1 MSSFVSIH
9 MSFEQSTTIF
19 VFCSYCRILTPMDSR
34 LLLLTAL
41 LRGSLQPAEV
51 AAAIGS
57 LEQSN
62 ALLVRLSPEQREG
75 LEAELAQH
83 GKAPF
88 DQKQSL
94 VKALLQADLA
104 DDSLLALLPD
114 DWRGN
119 QAEMTINRPA
129 ANPDATIDRPP
140 ANPDAAI
147 DQPPANLDPAIDP
160 PPADADSTLAP
171 GEHRRVLLQPSG
183 DRQTDQHSITRFLA
197 EGSQGQVYVAQ
208 DTRLGREV
216 VLKQLHTDNDE
227 TMSRFMHEAQVT
239 GQLEHPNIVPVY
251 GLGWDNNN
259 SPYYTM
265 KYVRGRTLGDLVDD
279 YHQEEKDAPAS
290 RLLFREL
297 LEAFI
302 SVCNAVGYSHT
313 RSIVHRDLKPDNI
326 AVGEFGE
333 VMVLDWGL
341 AETLGQPEEG
351 ASTRN
356 GTPRP
361 DQGQDLSQQIVGTP
375 NYMPP
380 EQARGEIDTVD
391 TRADIYSLGAI
402 LFYIVAGRPPRHPNP
417 DNFDQLIEQIAAGQ
431 IPALRQLDPHAPKE
445 LDAICTHA
453 MQLQPDDRY
462 QQVASLSDDLK
473 QWLAREPVSVYP
485 EPWFNKTGRWA
496 RNHKTIVTAVASIAV
511 VTLGIL
517 ASATVF
523 LDAGNRRTQLEVNQA
538 INEQDN
544 FNRQRL
550 NAEKNKAIA
559 EQQRDIA
566 RQVTLD
572 NRRQLIRQNIAS
584 GMTLAEQDRPFQ
596 ALLWFA
602 HAYQM
607 DNDLQSELDSADQ
620 VSMEDHQLRIQ
631 NILARSPL
639 PVQIWQPEGGASQVC
654 FSPSSTVLATSNGHP
669 DSPSAGD
676 GQARLWDA
684 LSGQPL
690 SPPLMHDESINQLLF
705 HHDGTLLATAAG
717 GRTGAGSARVWR
729 VPSGEPVGPPIRHPA
744 RIVRVALHPD
754 GKILATAASD
764 GLAQLWEI
772 ASGEPASK
780 QMQHDAPLV
789 DIAFH
794 PDGSRL
800 VTASGNQ
807 VQLWDTATGE
817 PVGEKATHTASVISA
832 GFSTFRNGILAIL
845 SNGNVLY
852 SPSSQPEIRQALMG
866 TANGSTFKAT
876 ATTINPRETSFA
888 AGDESGR
895 IFIYAGVNQLRGES
909 YQLGSRIED
918 LEFSANGQI
927 AVASTRGGHVVV
939 LNSTDTTPLVRPI
952 LHPHS
957 VESVGLSADG
967 RFLVTACRDGL
978 VRTWDLAASLETH
991 AVIKHGSAITAAR
1004 FYPGGDYLVTSSSDK
1019 SAILWDYRIPLPQK
1033 TSLFAHDEAVGDCFF
1048 GSAGKQLVTIHGN
1061 SASNWMLEDPSAPL
1075 LSMQHGAVIT
1085 DAHVG
1090 TEGKLLVTSS
1100 ADRTAAV
1107 WEIASGKQILRLAD
1121 HDTSVRDAHMSANG
1135 KWVVTAAGTPGDT
1148 HSSTVEVWNGKSGE
1162 RIRPATIV
1170 PGLVHSVRFLPAIPA
1185 SSLPARILTL
1195 TGSLANQPGAARLWD
1210 LNTGEPIGLSM
1221 QHGDAINFVDI
1232 SEDGL
1237 ALLTSSRDTTARLWS
1252 TVDGSPLTPPL
1263 LHPASV
1269 LSCDIR
1275 PDGLFLVTACKDGT
1289 THIWDRRTGNP
1300 ISQGPLH
1307 DAPVRVI
1314 TFGPAGTQ
1322 VLSADESGIARFW
1335 HLRSKITDPQTAQQ
1349 IAQLLSGHHVSSTS
1363 QLLPSPPAD
1372 ILNKWRALQPVI
1384 SRKLKVTTTEQFH
1397 WLKDHGVVVAPRL
1410 WLFRAEQLSL
1420 LVQASPHEVS
1430 HLLQRGY
1437 AYVCAGEY
1445 EKAMQDYLAAY
1456 EIDSTIATLTRYC
1469 YLAAFLGHR
1478 DELATAIKQM
1488 LPAASS
1494 HSDKTRLLACASLL
1508 PDLIEDYAPL
1518 LAIADDLATEPL
1530 LANVHVR
1537 FSVGAI
1543 FLRSGDLTRASQ
1555 VLRGT
1560 PTGDNRSLVSLTTTF
1575 LFFSIAEQKQDN
1587 AQAAATLNRVAR
1599 DFMKRQPQMD
1609 SLNLQFKHRKPGPLW
1624 FEYMG
1629 QQLLLREYQ
1638 ELLEED

>member
-1 MSSFVSIH
+1 
-9 MSFEQSTTIF
+9 
-19 VFCSYCRILTPMDSR
+19 MDSR

-51 AAAIGS
+51 AAAIDS
-57 LEQSN
+57 LDASH
-62 ALLVRLSPEQREG
+62 ALLERLSSEQREDV
-75 LEAELAQH
+75 EAELNQH
-83 GKAPF
+83 GKAPS

-94 VKALLQADLA
+94 IKALQQAHLA

-114 DWRGN
+114 DWGGD
-119 QAEMTINRPA
+119 QAEMTIDRPA

-140 ANPDAAI
+140 ANLDAEI
-147 DQPPANLDPAIDP
+147 DRPST
-160 PPADADSTLAP
+160 DADTTLDP

-183 DRQTDQHSITRFLA
+183 DRQTDPHSITRFLA

-216 VLKQLHTDNDE
+216 VLKQLHSDNDE

-251 GLGWDNNN
+251 GLGWDKNN

-279 YHQEEKDAPAS
+279 YHQEKKDEPAS
-290 RLLFREL
+290 RILFREL

-313 RSIVHRDLKPDNI
+313 RNIIHRDLKPDNI

-341 AETLGQPEEG
+341 AEHLGQPEEN
-351 ASTRN
+351 ASTRKS
-356 GTPRP
+356 TPRP
-361 DQGQDLSQQIVGTP
+361 DQGQVLSPQIVGTP

-380 EQARGEIDTVD
+380 EQARGEIDMVD

-402 LFYIVAGRPPRHPNP
+402 LFYIIAGRPPRHPNP
-417 DNFDQLIEQIAAGQ
+417 ENFDQLIEQVAAGQ
-431 IPALRQLDPHAPKE
+431 IPALRQLDPQAPKE

-453 MQLQPDDRY
+453 LQLQPDDRY

-485 EPWFNKTGRWA
+485 EPWFKKTARWA
-496 RNHKTIVTAVASIAV
+496 RNHKTMVTTISSIAV

-517 ASATVF
+517 ASATVL
-523 LDAGNRRTQLEVNQA
+523 LDARNRRTQLEVNQA
-538 INEQDN
+538 IKEQDN
-544 FNRQRL
+544 FNQQRL
-550 NAEKNKAIA
+550 NAERNKAIA

-566 RQVTLD
+566 RQVTLE

-607 DNDLQSELDSADQ
+607 DNDLQSTLDPTHQ
-620 VSMEDHQLRIQ
+620 VSMEDHQLRIH
-631 NILARSPL
+631 NILARCPL
-639 PVQIWQPEGGASQVC
+639 PVQIWQPEGGAGQVC

-669 DSPSAGD
+669 GSPSAGN

-684 LSGQPL
+684 LSGEPL
-690 SPPLMHDESINQLLF
+690 SPPLMHDESVNELVF

-717 GRTGAGSARVWR
+717 GRTGAGSSQVWR
-729 VPSGEPVGPPIRHPA
+729 VPSGEPAGPPIRHPT
-744 RIVRVALHPD
+744 RIVRVAFHPD
-754 GKILATAASD
+754 GKILATATAD
-764 GLAQLWEI
+764 GSAQLWQI

-780 QMQHDAPLV
+780 QMQHDDALA
-789 DIAFH
+789 DIAFR
-794 PDGSRL
+794 PDGSQL
-800 VTASGNQ
+800 VTASGNH
-807 VQLWDTATGE
+807 VQLWDAATGE
-817 PVGEKATHTASVISA
+817 PVGEKVSHTASVISV
-832 GFSTFRNGILAIL
+832 GFSAFRNGILAIL
-845 SNGNVLY
+845 SNGNVVY
-852 SPSSQPEIRQALMG
+852 SPSSQPDIRQALMG
-866 TANGSTFKAT
+866 TANGSTFRAT
-876 ATTINPRETSFA
+876 ATAINPRETSFA

-895 IFIYAGVNQLRGES
+895 IFIYAGANQLRGES

-918 LEFSANGQI
+918 LQFSANGQL
-927 AVASTRGGHVVV
+927 AVASTRDGHVVV
-939 LNSTDTTPLVRPI
+939 LNSTDTTPLVRPF
-952 LHPHS
+952 LHPHA
-957 VESVGLSADG
+957 VESIGLSADG
-967 RFLVTACRDGL
+967 RFLATACRDGL
-978 VRTWDLAASLETH
+978 VRTWDLAASMESH
-991 AVIKHGSAITAAR
+991 AVMEHGSAITAAR

-1019 SAILWDYRIPLPQK
+1019 SAVLWDYRIPLPQK
-1033 TSLFAHDEAVGDCFF
+1033 TSLFSHAESVGDCFLS
-1048 GSAGKQLVTIHGN
+1048 SAGKQLITIHGN
-1061 SASNWMLEDPSAPL
+1061 SASNWVLEDPSAPL
-1075 LSMQHGAVIT
+1075 LTMQHGAAIT

-1100 ADRTAAV
+1100 ADRTAAI
-1107 WEIASGKQILRLAD
+1107 WDISTGQQILRLAD

-1135 KWVVTAAGTPGDT
+1135 EWVVTAAGTPGDMQ
-1148 HSSTVEVWNGKSGE
+1148 SSTVEVWNGKSGE

-1185 SSLPARILTL
+1185 KSLPPRVLTL
-1195 TGSLANQPGAARLWD
+1195 TGSLANQPGTARLWD
-1210 LNTGEPIGLSM
+1210 LNTGEPVGLLM
-1221 QHGDAINFVDI
+1221 EHGDAINFVDI
-1232 SEDGL
+1232 SDDGL

-1263 LHPASV
+1263 SHPASV

-1275 PDGLFLVTACKDGT
+1275 PDGLFLVTACKDGS

-1300 ISQGPLH
+1300 ILQGPLH

-1314 TFGPAGTQ
+1314 TFGPAGKQ
-1322 VLSADESGIARFW
+1322 VLSADENGIARFW
-1335 HLRSKITDPQTAQQ
+1335 RLRGEITNPETAQQ
-1349 IAQLLSGHHVSSTS
+1349 IAQLISGHHVSSTS
-1363 QLLPSPPAD
+1363 QLLPVPPAEIID
-1372 ILNKWRALQPVI
+1372 NWQTLQPVI
-1384 SRKLKVTTTEQFH
+1384 SQKLEVTTTEQFH
-1397 WLKDHGVVVAPRL
+1397 WLKDHGVAVAPRL
-1410 WLFRAEQLSL
+1410 WLFRAWQLSQL
-1420 LVQASPHEVS
+1420 IQASPREAD

-1445 EKAMQDYLAAY
+1445 EKAMQDYLSAY

-1469 YLAAFLGHR
+1469 YLAAFLGQR
-1478 DELATAIKQM
+1478 DDLATAIGRM

-1494 HSDKTRLLACASLL
+1494 HSDKARVLACASLL

-1518 LAIADDLATEPL
+1518 VAIADDLSTEPL
-1530 LANVHVR
+1530 LANVYVR

-1543 FLRSGDLTRASQ
+1543 FLRSGDLARASR

-1560 PTGDNRSLVSLTTTF
+1560 PTGDSRSLVSLTTTF
-1575 LFFSIAEQKQDN
+1575 LYFSIAEQKQDN
-1587 AQAAATLNRVAR
+1587 TQAAATLNRVAR

-1609 SLNLQFKHRKPGPLW
+1609 SLSLQFKHRKPGPLW

-1638 ELLEED
+1638 ELLKEE